1 MTARLTFCG
10 GVGEVTG
17 ANFLLEGAGTRI
29 LIDCG
34 AHQREDMSHSA
45 NYAPFPYDVTTV
57 DTLIITH
64 AHQDHIGR
72 IPRLVHDGFSGV
84 ICSTP
89 ATKELAALM
98 FDDALRIMHN
108 DRHEEPLYEPAD
120 VERTLALWR
129 VHEYHTPFAVGDA
142 SCEFLDA
149 GHILGSAMARLT
161 HDNRTILFTG
171 DLGNTPEPLLRPT
184 ESPTDAHYI
193 VMESVYGDR
202 VHEERGDRR
211 EHLRAAIE
219 ETRSRGGILLIPSF
233 SLERTQVLL
242 SEMNELVESGAMMP
256 IPVYVDAP
264 LALRATD
271 VYRAHRNDLNDETR
285 ERWEKGDDPFAFEGL
300 HLTPRRADSE
310 AIHQSS
316 DPKVIIAGA
325 GMSHG
330 GRIREHERE
339 YLGRPTTTVLFVGYQ
354 APGSLGRRLQE
365 GARVI
370 ELDGVTV
377 RVRAR
382 MDTLSGYSGHADRD
396 QLVDFAA
403 AADTA
408 ERIFVVMGEPKASQF
423 LAQRIRDFIGID
435 TLVPV
440 QGQTVEIQW

>member
-1 MTARLTFCG
+1 
-10 GVGEVTG
+10 
-17 ANFLLEGAGTRI
+17 
-29 LIDCG
+29 
-34 AHQREDMSHSA
+34 
-45 NYAPFPYDVTTV
+45 
-57 DTLIITH
+57 
-64 AHQDHIGR
+64 
-72 IPRLVHDGFSGV
+72 
-84 ICSTP
+84 
-89 ATKELAALM
+89 
-98 FDDALRIMHN
+98 
-108 DRHEEPLYEPAD
+108 
-120 VERTLALWR
+120 
-129 VHEYHTPFAVGDA
+129 
-142 SCEFLDA
+142 
-149 GHILGSAMARLT
+149 
-161 HDNRTILFTG
+161 
-171 DLGNTPEPLLRPT
+171 
-184 ESPTDAHYI
+184 
-193 VMESVYGDR
+193 
-202 VHEERGDRR
+202 
-211 EHLRAAIE
+211 
-219 ETRSRGGILLIPSF
+219 
-233 SLERTQVLL
+233 
-242 SEMNELVESGAMMP
+242 MNELVESGAMMP